1 MIILPQ
7 KLIRV
12 DNNCIIPAFLLYRIE
27 KMLKFAH

>member
-1 MIILPQ
+1 MNSLSK

-12 DNNCIIPAFLLYRIE
+12 DNNWIIPAFLHYRIE